1 MFRTISHKFGLLLT
15 VGAAL
20 LLAPAAAQAQKKDQ
34 VTLGMTLEPPG
45 LDSTTGAA
53 AAIGEITHYNI
64 YESLTKIRENGEVEP
79 LLAESWTN
87 TPDLKTWTFRLKGG
101 VKFSD
106 GVPLTSATVKSA
118 FERYASE
125 KSTNKNKATFVNI
138 ARIESPDPLTVKITL
153 KEPNGILLFNLG
165 ENTAVITADE
175 SAPTNA
181 TKPVGTGPFK
191 FDSWVKGSSVTL
203 VKNPAYRNA
212 GSIKL
217 NKVVFKFISDPAAAT
232 ASLLAGDIDA
242 FPRFPAPESVGQ
254 FQVDKRFTVMTGST
268 EGETILTINN
278 KRKPF
283 DDVRVRRAISYAIDR
298 SAIVAGAM
306 YGFGIPIGSHF
317 PPHNPAYVDL
327 TGVYAYDPAKAKALL
342 AEAGQSNLTV
352 SLKLPPP
359 PYARRGGEIVA
370 AELTAIGI
378 KVNIENIDFAQWLD
392 VVFKNHN
399 FDLTIISHVEPNDI
413 RSIFTDPTYYIG
425 YDSAEFRDIISKA
438 VGTADVKEQTRWIQA
453 AQRKLADD
461 AAVGW
466 LFELAN
472 IMVYKKGLTG
482 FWKNAPIFVNDMSSV
497 SWN

>member
-34 VTLGMTLEPPG
+34 VTIGMTLEPPG
-45 LDSTTGAA
+45 LDSTAGAA

-64 YESLTKIRENGEVEP
+64 YEGLTKIRENGEVEP

-87 TPDLKTWTFRLKGG
+87 TPDLKTWTFKLKTG

-106 GVPLTSATVKSA
+106 GVPFTSATVKSA
-118 FERYASE
+118 FERYASDA
-125 KSTNKNKATFVNI
+125 STNKRKADFTNI
-138 ARIESPDPLTVKITL
+138 ARIDTPDAQTVIITL
-153 KEPNGILLFNLG
+153 KEPNGIWLFNLG
-165 ENTAVITADE
+165 ENTSVITAAE
-175 SAPTNA
+175 SAATNA

-203 VKNPAYRNA
+203 VKSPAYRNA

-232 ASLLAGDIDA
+232 ASLLAGDIDV

-283 DDVRVRRAISYAIDR
+283 DDVRVRRAISHAIDR

-327 TGVYAYDPAKAKALL
+327 TNVYPYDPAKAKALL

-425 YDSAEFRDIISKA
+425 YDSAEFRGIIAKA
-438 VGTADVKEQTRWIQA
+438 VGTADVKEQTRWLQA

-472 IMVYKKGLTG
+472 IMVYKKGLAG